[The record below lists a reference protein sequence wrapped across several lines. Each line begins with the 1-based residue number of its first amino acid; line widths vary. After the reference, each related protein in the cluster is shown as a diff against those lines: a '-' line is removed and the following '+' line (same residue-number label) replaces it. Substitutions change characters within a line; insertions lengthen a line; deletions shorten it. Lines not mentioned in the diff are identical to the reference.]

1 MMHEIYRSQKHSML
15 PVQLN
20 GKLEKQGYTNI
31 KTNEIPFF
39 ITRKDENSF
48 PKFHEIL
55 MINAAV
61 KKGVSQDLVQKWQDQ
76 LEEAEEKGNFAFT
89 VVSVLTSAF
98 SS

>member
-1 MMHEIYRSQKHSML
+1 M
-15 PVQLN
+15 V
-20 GKLEKQGYTNI
+20 
-31 KTNEIPFF
+31 
-39 ITRKDENSF
+39 
-48 PKFHEIL
+48 
-55 MINAAV
+55 NAAI

>member
-1 MMHEIYRSQKHSML
+1 MKFIEVKSTQCFLYNI
-15 PVQLN
+15 N

-55 MINAAV
+55 MVNAAI
-61 KKGVSQDLVQKWQDQ
+61 KKGVSQDLVQKWWGQ

-89 VVSVLTSAF
+89 AISVLTSAF
-98 SS
+98 LS